1 MPKAEPSTAPT
12 GDIRK
17 CQQTVIESDGCCA
30 STDGVCASAAAWE
43 HTEGGV
49 ALCEVH
55 ARNAEIYG
63 GIQLGYWVV
72 GQTRVPYPQ
81 GWTHID
87 DGRELVV
94 AVPPP
99 APKAAE
105 PGVRPSGLILP

>member
-1 MPKAEPSTAPT
+1 MPSAEPLNGAAD
-12 GDIRK
+12 DIRN
-17 CQQTVIESDGCCA
+17 CQQLVLESDGCCA
-30 STDGVCASAAAWE
+30 SRDGICASAAAWQ

-72 GQTRVPYPQ
+72 GKTRVPYPE

-87 DGRELVV
+87 DGRPLEVV
-94 AVPPP
+94 VPPP
-99 APKAAE
+99 VQQVAE